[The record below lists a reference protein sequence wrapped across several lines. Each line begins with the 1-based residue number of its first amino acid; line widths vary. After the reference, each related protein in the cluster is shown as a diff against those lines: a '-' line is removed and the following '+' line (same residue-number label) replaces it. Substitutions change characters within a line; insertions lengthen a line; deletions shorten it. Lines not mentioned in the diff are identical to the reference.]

1 MRKIFASLIAFCAL
15 SFAESILFCD
25 SIFAI
30 ELPNRVGEWQTVSE
44 NILPLITT
52 YNGESHGRVVY
63 RTYKRESP
71 SAFLDVI
78 LTEGLGA
85 GSLYV
90 PEKVNDSKGMM
101 PNDSGFEVLKVSGH
115 DAIIESQSF
124 MPLVLAVNAGDNITL
139 NLESPSANREEL
151 MRVAEEIL
159 SSWKDTK
166 SDSFPAP

>member
-1 MRKIFASLIAFCAL
+1 MRKIFAVMIALCL
-15 SFAESILFCD
+15 VSFAACD
-25 SIFAI
+25 SVFAL
-30 ELPNRVGEWQTVSE
+30 ELPNRVGEWQIVST
-44 NILPLITT
+44 NILPLVTT

-78 LTEGLGA
+78 LTEGAGA

-90 PEKVNDSKGMM
+90 PEKVNASKGML
-101 PNDSGFEVLKVSGH
+101 PNDSGFEVVKVSGH

-139 NLESPSANREEL
+139 NLESPSANTEEL
-151 MRVAEEIL
+151 VRIAEEIL
-159 SSWKDTK
+159 SSWKNIS